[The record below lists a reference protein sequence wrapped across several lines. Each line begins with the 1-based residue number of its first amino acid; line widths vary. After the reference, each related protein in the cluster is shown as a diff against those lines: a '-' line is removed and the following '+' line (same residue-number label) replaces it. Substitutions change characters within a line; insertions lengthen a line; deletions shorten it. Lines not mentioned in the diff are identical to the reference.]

1 MTNETLTFIEL
12 DDLIGLRFECGNCH
26 EKTAVR
32 LSSTSKMIDYVH
44 GFKCPH
50 CQESWFQGDQDLR
63 LKTVARFIAALKELK
78 DTEMPLGLTLEIT
91 SPRIEAT

>member
-1 MTNETLTFIEL
+1 MTNETQTFIEL
-12 DDLIGLRFECGNCH
+12 GDLIGLRFECGKCH

-50 CQESWFQGDQDLR
+50 CQELWFQGDQDLR
-63 LKTVARFIAALKELK
+63 LKIVARFIAALKELK
-78 DTEMPLGLTLEIT
+78 NTEMPFSLTLEIT
-91 SPRIEAT
+91 SPV